1 MAPFSLDDLDGE
13 RSAPAA
19 PATPAA
25 PTQDEPTMSPFSL
38 SDLGLSDD
46 EIAGLESLNEAPTSA
61 PEAPAAPPAEDEPTM
76 SPFSLS
82 DLGLSDDEIAGLES
96 LNEAPTP
103 ATEAPAAPPT
113 TPLAEDEPT
122 MSPFSLSDLGLSD
135 DEIASLGAPAIP
147 AAAPPTTPLAEE
159 EPTMSPFSLS
169 DLGLSDDEIASLDAP
184 AAPAAAAP
192 SSEEE
197 DMGMAPFSL
206 SDLGLSDDEIAGLGS
221 LGMGSESLPERPV
234 SGSAAPS
241 DTTPQPP
248 HSTSSGSNEE
258 AFDASDLPTD
268 LQPFSLDELDLTTSG
283 AGTPNIGGLGSS
295 LQPFSF
301 DEPPQRPRVSGFMA
315 DESFE
320 TSADEQESIPE
331 TGGFSWQEPTQKP
344 QTSFMKSPRGAPAPE
359 EGSIFSKLKQR
370 QQQEGVSEPPEPP
383 PPVSI
388 REDEH
393 LGLFSLDNVSLR
405 EDEGLHEPTAAQP
418 TASMP
423 EPPAAPPEVENLR
436 DAIDSGQVQP
446 FSLADL
452 GLSEEEIAALGLGDA
467 MLPSGAPDTPAAPES
482 LTQRGT
488 EPESSAEPGSTYAL
502 DDLEPVASEPVTLEP
517 APKPPATE
525 SDEGLPSTGDLQ
537 PFSLTDLGLTEEEII
552 ELGLD
557 TTSEPE
563 EATGSELGITEE
575 ELKGLDLGDIHW
587 NEPQATAAPAAP
599 TPSEPPAA
607 EELGLQT
614 TSGDLLFD
622 RLIAL
627 GREQGYVDISDIM
640 AGFDDPEADAARI
653 EELGQRL
660 HAAHIEIRDG
670 DEVIDMDAEYAEAE
684 ESPVY
689 SESEPSEPAP
699 RQDEEP
705 VMTPFSLADLGLSEE
720 EIASL
725 GLTDAAPST
734 SPVPEP
740 EPTAAPT
747 QDEEPVMT
755 PFSLADLGLS
765 DAEIAALGM
774 GEAPAPEA
782 VAEEPDAAASTV
794 AQAPVE
800 EPPAAA
806 APEPAP
812 VPPVEP
818 VAATVPPKRPA
829 ARASA
834 ADEPPKSSSGNEM
847 LDAYMS
853 RLNADPEN
861 HVLRR
866 SIARAGGQLGRADF
880 AVQQYRYLIKQNVLL
895 DHVVDDLQDLI
906 SDADDQQIL
915 RRLHRTLGDAYTKQG
930 RLAEA
935 MDEYCWT
942 PAGS

>member
-1 MAPFSLDDLDGE
+1 
-13 RSAPAA
+13 
-19 PATPAA
+19 
-25 PTQDEPTMSPFSL
+25 
-38 SDLGLSDD
+38 
-46 EIAGLESLNEAPTSA
+46 
-61 PEAPAAPPAEDEPTM
+61 
-76 SPFSLS
+76 
-82 DLGLSDDEIAGLES
+82 
-96 LNEAPTP
+96 
-103 ATEAPAAPPT
+103 
-113 TPLAEDEPT
+113 
-122 MSPFSLSDLGLSD
+122 
-135 DEIASLGAPAIP
+135 
-147 AAAPPTTPLAEE
+147 
-159 EPTMSPFSLS
+159 
-169 DLGLSDDEIASLDAP
+169 
-184 AAPAAAAP
+184 
-192 SSEEE
+192 
-197 DMGMAPFSL
+197 
-206 SDLGLSDDEIAGLGS
+206 
-221 LGMGSESLPERPV
+221 
-234 SGSAAPS
+234 
-241 DTTPQPP
+241 
-248 HSTSSGSNEE
+248 
-258 AFDASDLPTD
+258 
-268 LQPFSLDELDLTTSG
+268 
-283 AGTPNIGGLGSS
+283 
-295 LQPFSF
+295 
-301 DEPPQRPRVSGFMA
+301 
-315 DESFE
+315 
-320 TSADEQESIPE
+320 
-331 TGGFSWQEPTQKP
+331 
-344 QTSFMKSPRGAPAPE
+344 
-359 EGSIFSKLKQR
+359 
-370 QQQEGVSEPPEPP
+370 
-383 PPVSI
+383 
-388 REDEH
+388 
-393 LGLFSLDNVSLR
+393 
-405 EDEGLHEPTAAQP
+405 
-418 TASMP
+418 MP

-482 LTQRGT
+482 ST
-488 EPESSAEPGSTYAL
+488 EPGSTYAL
-502 DDLEPVASEPVTLEP
+502 GDLEPVASEPVTPEP
-517 APKPPATE
+517 APKLQTTE

-557 TTSEPE
+557 STSEPE

-587 NEPQATAAPAAP
+587 NEPQATAATAAP
-599 TPSEPPAA
+599 TFSEPPAA

-660 HAAHIEIRDG
+660 HAAHIQIRDG

-684 ESPVY
+684 ESPAY
-689 SESEPSEPAP
+689 SEPEPSEAAP

-705 VMTPFSLADLGLSEE
+705 VMTPFSLADLGLSDE

-725 GLTDAAPST
+725 GLADAAPAA
-734 SPVPEP
+734 PPEP
-740 EPTAAPT
+740 EPAAAPP

-782 VAEEPDAAASTV
+782 VVEEPDAAASTV

-806 APEPAP
+806 PPKPEPAP
-812 VPPVEP
+812 LPTVEP
-818 VAATVPPKRPA
+818 VAAAVPPKRPS

-847 LDAYMS
+847 LDTYMS

-880 AVQQYRYLIKQNVLL
+880 AVQQYRYLIKRNALL